1 MKQDL
6 ILPTFQLLIESEES
20 DELDEYWQKQCCLLY
35 NAINRN
41 IMEGS
46 IEPLSCEPKKGERAG
61 IITIFSALLASGPS
75 VKTFEQVFE
84 LIKVWLDCRP
94 KAKVVMKFPNGNMI
108 EISGVSGFSKSEIL
122 NLFEKSLQAKES

>member
-61 IITIFSALLASGPS
+61 IITIFSALLASGLS
-75 VKTFEQVFE
+75 AHNKITYATKNYV
-84 LIKVWLDCRP
+84 
-94 KAKVVMKFPNGNMI
+94 
-108 EISGVSGFSKSEIL
+108 
-122 NLFEKSLQAKES
+122 